1 MTYPAFIKNNL
12 GSLADVL
19 MGRPEASELDENGCF
34 SKESCNEVE
43 VLLLKFIEKEI
54 KAFYMPDEVGYGTD
68 PNNKW
73 RTASSLQKAIRYGL
87 VDHAQFTVSALFD
100 MDKSYTMKRLAI
112 IAVEDCLMGNP
123 LYTAASLAILGHSA
137 WRKTID
143 ERRLLIWLAGKLA
156 EGLKDRTA
164 VNLCVWAGVEDLV
177 PKDEWAKATDAQL
190 IATMMNREF
199 TYGQR
204 MCAAWLLAGTKR
216 FSGAG
221 FPNTNDRR
229 PTALFRT
236 MAEIGVPRL
245 LLYIS
250 AKTCSRLGDAMFAT
264 IPLVH
269 ELLDECTEDW
279 IEENEIYPQKVGK
292 LLGAAYDKHTREG
305 KIAISRFFG
314 SCKAMK
320 PFMKAAPA
328 SAKDFLQGIGIFQ
341 AEGGVLG
348 RRYVYGQ
355 HCDEVTNR
363 ARGPGRFKVLGDFAA
378 EYVPTIRENL
388 PELNEIR
395 GNVLWAALQKK

>member
-1 MTYPAFIKNNL
+1 MAYPAFIKNNL
-12 GSLADVL
+12 GSVADDLLAK
-19 MGRPEASELDENGCF
+19 PEPSELNSNGCF
-34 SKESCNEVE
+34 SKESCAEVE
-43 VLLLKFIEKEI
+43 VLLLKYIEKEI
-54 KAFYMPDEVGYGTD
+54 KAFYMPDEVGHGTD

-100 MDKSYTMKRLAI
+100 MDKSYAMKRLAV

-123 LYTAASLAILGHSA
+123 LYTAASLAILGHA
-137 WRKTID
+137 TWRKTID

-177 PKDEWAKATDAQL
+177 PKGEWAKATDAQL

-216 FSGAG
+216 FSGGG
-221 FPNTNDRR
+221 FPDMNDRK

-236 MAEIGVPRL
+236 MAEIGVTRL

-250 AKTCSRLGDAMFAT
+250 AKTCSRLGEVMFAT
-264 IPLVH
+264 MALVH
-269 ELLDECTEDW
+269 EMIDECTEDW
-279 IEENEIYPQKVGK
+279 VEENEIYPEKVGK

-305 KIAISRFFG
+305 KIAIRKFFG

-320 PFMKAAPA
+320 PFMQAAPA

-348 RRYVYGQ
+348 RRYVYGK

-363 ARGPGRFKVLGDFAA
+363 VRGPSRFKVLGDLADD
-378 EYVPTIRENL
+378 YVPTIRQNL
-388 PELNEIR
+388 SELNAIR
-395 GNVLWAALQKK
+395 GHVLWAKLQNK